1 MVCHERALR
10 KRDVVT
16 QKKKIKWSRFGV
28 LIALFGV
35 KKTGM
40 LKIEF
45 DMKN

>member
-10 KRDVVT
+10 KRDVVM
-16 QKKKIKWSRFGV
+16 QKQKIEWSRFGV

-35 KKTGM
+35 TGM